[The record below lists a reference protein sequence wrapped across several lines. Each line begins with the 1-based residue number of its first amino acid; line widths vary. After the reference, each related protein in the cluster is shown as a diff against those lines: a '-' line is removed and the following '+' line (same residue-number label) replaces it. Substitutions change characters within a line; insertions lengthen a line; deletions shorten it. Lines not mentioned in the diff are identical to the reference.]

1 VRALYSLLGYLIAP
15 VYFVA
20 LLVRGL
26 RERGYWHGFPARL
39 GFGPALAPGTLWV
52 HAASAGEVQA
62 AAPLVQALRRRAPL
76 RSILVTTA
84 TPAGA
89 ARARRLL
96 EAERVEVRHAPVD
109 LPGAVRRFLARVQP
123 QLAVFI
129 ETELWPNL
137 YHACARRGVPLVIAS
152 ARLSERSARR
162 YARCGS
168 LFRQPLATA
177 WIAAQSEQDAER
189 FRALGA
195 TPARVQVLG
204 NLKFDFRVREDGLAR
219 GRALRLEHAPQRPL
233 WVAGSTHAGEE
244 EVLLAAHRRLRES
257 EPGALLVLAPR
268 HAPRFAQ
275 VGAALEAAGWRS
287 IRRSSAAGC
296 PPEAAVLLLD
306 TLGELLDF
314 YAAGDVAFVGGTL
327 VPVGGHNL
335 LEPAALGRPV
345 LAGPHVFNAPE
356 VAARLAAGGGL
367 EFVRD
372 ADELGAR
379 LAAWLASA
387 PLREQRGAS
396 ARAVLEANRGALER
410 LLALIEPL
418 LDAAGSSEL
427 TAAGVP
433 GVSAP

>member
-1 VRALYSLLGYLIAP
+1 VRVLYSLLAYLVAP
-15 VYFVA
+15 LYFAA
-20 LLVRGL
+20 LLLRGV
-26 RERGYWHGFPARL
+26 RERGYWRGLPARL
-39 GFGPALAPGTLWV
+39 GFGSALAPGALWV

-62 AAPLVQALRRRAPL
+62 AVPLVQALRRRAPD
-76 RSILVTTA
+76 RSILITTA

-89 ARARRLL
+89 ARARALL

-137 YHACARRGVPLVIAS
+137 YHACARRGVPLLIAS

-168 LFRQPLATA
+168 LFPQALAPV

-189 FRALGA
+189 FRVLGA
-195 TPARVQVLG
+195 APARVLVLG
-204 NLKFDFRVREDGLAR
+204 NLKFDFRVREESLAR
-219 GRALRLEHAPQRPL
+219 GRALRLEYAPQRPL

-244 EVLLAAHRRLRES
+244 EVLLEAHRKLLEAQ
-257 EPGALLVLAPR
+257 PHALLALAPR
-268 HAPRFAQ
+268 HPPRFAE

-287 IRRSSAAGC
+287 IRRSHAASC
-296 PPEAAVLLLD
+296 SPETAVLLLD

-314 YAAGDVAFVGGTL
+314 YAAADVAFVGGTL
-327 VPVGGHNL
+327 VPIGGHNL
-335 LEPAALGRPV
+335 LEPAALARPV
-345 LAGPHVFNAPE
+345 LCGPHVFNAPE
-356 VAARLAAGGGL
+356 IAARLAAGGGL
-367 EFVRD
+367 EFVRN

-379 LAAWLASA
+379 LAQWLASA
-387 PLREQRGAS
+387 PLRERRGAC

-418 LDAAGSSEL
+418 LGAAGAREL
-427 TAAGVP
+427 TAEAAP